1 MPDSITIERLENNLN
16 FFQKMYDAI
25 RLVDPVKKVIIE
37 YQRCERKEAKDICYA
52 YWKNGR
58 ICDNCISV
66 RAYLNDKCFMKLEQS
81 DAAIMLVTAIPIEN
95 TDEPTVLEL
104 LRNASD
110 TMLLGHG
117 EYTEGRV
124 MHPSWAEFNDVVIKD
139 DLTGLYN
146 RRFIN
151 ERLPAD
157 ILRSTLKGE
166 PLSVIFADV
175 DNMKQI
181 NDAYGHSAG
190 DLVLIE
196 TAGILKECVRS
207 KDDWVARFGGDEFLI
222 CLNSTDESSAK
233 NVMERIYTK
242 FAGMKATFHDA
253 DITAS
258 ISLGVHTMQDDL
270 HTANEIIEL
279 ADKEMYE
286 IKQQKRKGHK

>member
-66 RAYLNDKCFMKLEQS
+66 RAYLGDKCFMKLEQS

-124 MHPSWAEFNDVVIKD
+124 MHPSWAELNDVVIKD

-222 CLNSTDESSAK
+222 CLNSTDEASAK

-258 ISLGVHTMQDDL
+258 ISLGVHTMRDDL

-279 ADKEMYE
+279 ADQKMYE
-286 IKQQKRKGHK
+286 IKQQKRKDHK